1 MDPTHGIH
9 FLQKHTS
16 TTGVPMEPELKK
28 KRLSNQWSGFGYAIV
43 VLAAALAVTAYT
55 AILSNV
61 LSDSVLQYEVK
72 ENTERADALYGEMDK
87 TLTLSAFT
95 GIDSEAD
102 MDTENYTMVQSFLSE
117 SRRLTDSSNM
127 YTAKKNTDGNL
138 VYVVDG
144 LDRSHSNF
152 HVPGTAVDSE
162 ISPYLERAYNGENVY
177 SQDIVSTSHGHVLT
191 ACYPIHAADS
201 DEVIGVMCIETGMDD
216 TYEFITSHQRT
227 MVQAAIIGLAVI
239 VALAACVFLLM
250 HFFRRKE
257 QEDQRM
263 LLSSYERLEDALA
276 RETKHS
282 EIISALATIYTTI
295 FQLDLRTHAYEVI
308 ESVDLMGGVAGKGG
322 ASIEEVI
329 EGILSAFMAP
339 EMVDSMREFLDLDT
353 LPARMATAN
362 TLMTEYRNPEGRWF
376 QARFIA
382 KRRDADG
389 NLIEALYCA
398 RDFTDEKKRELEL
411 QEKLMAS
418 AEEAKRANLS
428 KTNFLRRM
436 SHDIRTPLN
445 GIIGMVKISERYK
458 DDPEKRQECKA
469 KMLHSIDYLMDLV
482 NNVLDISKLESGS
495 IELEHKP
502 FDLRELLVK
511 TIDVTGTNAAEHG
524 LTLEGG
530 KEESRII
537 HYKLIGSPTH
547 LNRVLMNL
555 ASNAVKYNRPGG
567 SVSLVAT
574 EISST
579 EDTVTYQFNCSDTG
593 LGMSPEF
600 QKRAFEPFTQ
610 EGKETT
616 TSFSGS
622 GLGLSIVKD
631 VVELMGGTIEL
642 HSQENVGT
650 TFIITLTFE
659 IDHSEQV
666 KPEVAP
672 AIDVNVTGKRA
683 LLVEDNALNR
693 EIANFMLTD
702 QGLIIDEADD
712 GQQAI
717 ETFAKSEPGTYSYIF
732 MDVMMP
738 VMNGLEAT
746 RRIRQLNRPDA
757 QSVPIIAM
765 TANAFAEDRQA
776 CLDAGMNAHVGKPI
790 EAQALHDAIQQF
802 AKH

>member
-1 MDPTHGIH
+1 
-9 FLQKHTS
+9 
-16 TTGVPMEPELKK
+16 
-28 KRLSNQWSGFGYAIV
+28 
-43 VLAAALAVTAYT
+43 
-55 AILSNV
+55 
-61 LSDSVLQYEVK
+61 
-72 ENTERADALYGEMDK
+72 
-87 TLTLSAFT
+87 
-95 GIDSEAD
+95 
-102 MDTENYTMVQSFLSE
+102 
-117 SRRLTDSSNM
+117 
-127 YTAKKNTDGNL
+127 
-138 VYVVDG
+138 
-144 LDRSHSNF
+144 
-152 HVPGTAVDSE
+152 
-162 ISPYLERAYNGENVY
+162 
-177 SQDIVSTSHGHVLT
+177 
-191 ACYPIHAADS
+191 
-201 DEVIGVMCIETGMDD
+201 
-216 TYEFITSHQRT
+216 
-227 MVQAAIIGLAVI
+227 
-239 VALAACVFLLM
+239 
-250 HFFRRKE
+250 
-257 QEDQRM
+257 
-263 LLSSYERLEDALA
+263 
-276 RETKHS
+276 
-282 EIISALATIYTTI
+282 
-295 FQLDLRTHAYEVI
+295 
-308 ESVDLMGGVAGKGG
+308 
-322 ASIEEVI
+322 
-329 EGILSAFMAP
+329 
-339 EMVDSMREFLDLDT
+339 
-353 LPARMATAN
+353 
-362 TLMTEYRNPEGRWF
+362 
-376 QARFIA
+376 
-382 KRRDADG
+382 
-389 NLIEALYCA
+389 
-398 RDFTDEKKRELEL
+398 
-411 QEKLMAS
+411 MAS

-530 KEESRII
+530 KEASRII
-537 HYKLIGSPTH
+537 HYNLIGSPTH

-579 EDTVTYQFNCSDTG
+579 EDTATYQFNCSDTG

-666 KPEVAP
+666 KPDAAP
-672 AIDVNVTGKRA
+672 ANDVNVTGKRA

-693 EIANFMLTD
+693 EIANVMLAD

-746 RRIRQLNRPDA
+746 QRIRQLNRPDA

-802 AKH
+802 AKR

>member
-1 MDPTHGIH
+1 MDS
-9 FLQKHTS
+9 K
-16 TTGVPMEPELKK
+16 LKK
-28 KRLSNQWSGFGYAIV
+28 KRLTNRWDSFGYLIV
-43 VLAAALAVTAYT
+43 VLLAALAVITYT
-55 AILSNV
+55 AILTNV
-61 LSDSVLQYEVK
+61 LSQSVLENAIQ
-72 ENTERADALYGEMDK
+72 ENTERADSLYNEMDK
-87 TLTLSAFT
+87 TLNATAFT
-95 GIDSEAD
+95 SIDSESD
-102 MDTENYTMVQSFLSE
+102 MNSDAYQRVHRFLNE
-117 SRRLTDSSNM
+117 SRQISSSNYM
-127 YTAKKNTDGNL
+127 CTVKRNSEGNL

-144 LDRSHSNF
+144 LDLDSNYF
-152 HVPGTAVDSE
+152 RKPGEAVSSE
-162 ISPYLERAYNGENVY
+162 IAPYLERALNGETVY
-177 SQDIVSTSHGHVLT
+177 SRDIVSTSWGHIFT
-191 ACYPIHAADS
+191 ACYPVHATNS
-201 DEVIGVMCIETGMDD
+201 EEVVGALCVEIDMES
-216 TYEFITSHQRT
+216 TYRFIQEHQKT
-227 MVQAAIIGLAVI
+227 LVEAAAIGLAVI
-239 VALAACVFLLM
+239 VALTACVFLFM
-250 HFFRRKE
+250 HYFRRKE

-263 LLSSYERLEDALA
+263 LMSSYSQLEDALM

-295 FQLDLRTHAYEVI
+295 FLLDLRTHEYEVI
-308 ESVDLMGGVAGKGG
+308 ESVELMGGVAGKRG

-329 EGILSAFMAP
+329 EAILEAFMAP
-339 EMVDSMREFLDLDT
+339 EMVAPMREFLDLNT
-353 LPARMATAN
+353 LPQRMASAN
-362 TLMTEYRNPEGRWF
+362 TLMVEYKNPEGRWF

-382 KRRDADG
+382 KSRDEKG
-389 NLIEALYCA
+389 NLTEALYCA

-411 QEKLMAS
+411 QDQLMAS

-530 KEESRII
+530 KEASRII
-537 HYKLIGSPTH
+537 HYNLIGSPTH

-579 EDTVTYQFNCSDTG
+579 EDTATYQFNCSDTG
-593 LGMSPEF
+593 LGMSPDF

-666 KPEVAP
+666 KPDAAP
-672 AIDVNVTGKRA
+672 ANDVNVTGKRA

-693 EIANFMLTD
+693 EIANVMLAD

-746 RRIRQLNRPDA
+746 QRIRQLNRPDA

-802 AKH
+802 AKR

>member
-1 MDPTHGIH
+1 MDSK
-9 FLQKHTS
+9 LN
-16 TTGVPMEPELKK
+16 K
-28 KRLSNQWSGFGYAIV
+28 KRLTNRWDSFGYLIV
-43 VLAAALAVTAYT
+43 VLLAALAVITYT
-55 AILSNV
+55 AILTNV
-61 LSDSVLQYEVK
+61 LSQSVLENAIQ
-72 ENTERADALYGEMDK
+72 ENTERADALYNEMDK
-87 TLTLSAFT
+87 SLNATAFT
-95 GIDSEAD
+95 SIDSEND
-102 MDTENYTMVQSFLSE
+102 MNSDAYQRVHRFLNE
-117 SRRLTDSSNM
+117 SRQISSSNYM
-127 YTAKKNTDGNL
+127 CTVKRNSEGNL

-144 LDRSHSNF
+144 LDLDNGYFRK
-152 HVPGTAVDSE
+152 PGEAVSSE
-162 ISPYLERAYNGENVY
+162 IAPYLERALNGETVY
-177 SQDIVSTSHGHVLT
+177 SRDIVSTSWGHIFT
-191 ACYPIHAADS
+191 ACYPVHATNS
-201 DEVIGVMCIETGMDD
+201 EEVVGALCVEIDMES
-216 TYEFITSHQRT
+216 TYRFIQEHQKT
-227 MVQAAIIGLAVI
+227 LVEAAAIGLAVI
-239 VALAACVFLLM
+239 VALTACVFLFM
-250 HFFRRKE
+250 HYFRRKE

-263 LLSSYERLEDALA
+263 LMSSYGQLEDALV

-295 FQLDLRTHAYEVI
+295 FLLDLRTHEYEVI
-308 ESVDLMGGVAGKGG
+308 ESVELMGGVAGKRG

-329 EGILSAFMAP
+329 EAILEAFMAP
-339 EMVDSMREFLDLDT
+339 EMVAPMREFLDLNT
-353 LPARMATAN
+353 LPQRMASAN
-362 TLMTEYRNPEGRWF
+362 TLMVEYKNPEGRWF

-382 KRRDADG
+382 KSRDEKG
-389 NLIEALYCA
+389 NLTEALYCA

-411 QEKLMAS
+411 QDQLMAS

-530 KEESRII
+530 KEASRII
-537 HYKLIGSPTH
+537 HYNLIGSPTH

-579 EDTVTYQFNCSDTG
+579 EDTATYQFNCSDTG

-666 KPEVAP
+666 KPDAAP
-672 AIDVNVTGKRA
+672 ANDVNVTGKRA

-693 EIANFMLTD
+693 EIANVMLAD

-746 RRIRQLNRPDA
+746 QRIRQLNRPDA

-802 AKH
+802 AKR